1 MSGTINVPAAID
13 CAANSISSS
22 PFSHHA
28 TDDVLTR
35 LSAYSLKNL
44 ITVTYNKSSTSSF
57 GDPRKGNQGVI
68 VNYTSTGDSTLLWTV
83 DDLVTREDMPY
94 TGLPADKLLT
104 SRRSMTYSAIIFS
117 VVKQDHSNQN

>member
-1 MSGTINVPAAID
+1 M
-13 CAANSISSS
+13 
-22 PFSHHA
+22 
-28 TDDVLTR
+28 
-35 LSAYSLKNL
+35 
-44 ITVTYNKSSTSSF
+44 
-57 GDPRKGNQGVI
+57 I